1 MKQKKNN
8 MLSLLALILALAALA
23 LSTLSF
29 ASQPEDQTHLID
41 DLYAENRQLKQRVD
55 SLEQRLEQLLTV
67 ANLQSWELGVQ
78 PWADSTGA
86 EITFAAV
93 PSDYQSGVSA
103 TLLVELNGERIEEVP
118 CQWDGK
124 QFSASVSLNAADGYS
139 YYCLLTS
146 TVGSQ
151 LLPLSTP
158 NDPTSVEA
166 VYLLSSISAY
176 CNLVVYDWSVQ
187 DGELIVSDAYAQVQ
201 LPLIGTDAIQ
211 ITQSD
216 IVARLNG
223 EEIDRTAISL
233 SPSEVAGSYE
243 VTVPEIAISLPELS
257 EVDSLE
263 LYLEVSLSDGRNLKA
278 FGINW
283 YLEGGELTSA
293 VG

>member
-1 MKQKKNN
+1 MKQKKKSI
-8 MLSLLALILALAALA
+8 LPLLALILALAALA
-23 LSTLSF
+23 MSVLSF
-29 ASQPEDQTHLID
+29 ANQPEDQTHLID
-41 DLYAENRQLKQRVD
+41 DLYAENRQLKERVD
-55 SLEQRLEQLLTV
+55 ALENRLQQLLTV

-86 EITFAAV
+86 EVTFAAV

-103 TLLVELNGERIEEVP
+103 TFLVELNGERIEEVP

-124 QFSASVSLNAADGYS
+124 QFSASGPLNAADGYR

-151 LLPLSTP
+151 LLPLATP

-176 CNLVVYDWSVQ
+176 CNLVVYDWSVK
-187 DGELIVSDAYAQVQ
+187 DGALIVSDAYAQVQ

-223 EEIDRTAISL
+223 EEIDRTAITL

-243 VTVPEIAISLPELS
+243 VTVPEIDISLPELS
-257 EVDSLE
+257 EGDSLE
-263 LYLEVSLSDGRNLKA
+263 LYLEVSLSDGRKLKA

>member
-1 MKQKKNN
+1 MKQKKKSI
-8 MLSLLALILALAALA
+8 LPLLALILALAALA
-23 LSTLSF
+23 MSVLSF
-29 ASQPEDQTHLID
+29 ANQPEDQTHLID
-41 DLYAENRQLKQRVD
+41 DLYAENRQLKERVD
-55 SLEQRLEQLLTV
+55 ALENRLQQLLTV

-86 EITFAAV
+86 EVTFAAV

-103 TLLVELNGERIEEVP
+103 TFLVELNGERIEEVP

-146 TVGSQ
+146 TVDSQ
-151 LLPLSTP
+151 LLPLATP

-176 CNLVVYDWSVQ
+176 CNLVVYDWSVK
-187 DGELIVSDAYAQVQ
+187 DGALIVSDAYAQVQ

-223 EEIDRTAISL
+223 EEIDRTAITL

>member
-1 MKQKKNN
+1 MKQKKKSI
-8 MLSLLALILALAALA
+8 LPLLALILALAALA
-23 LSTLSF
+23 MSVLSF
-29 ASQPEDQTHLID
+29 ANQPEDQTHLID
-41 DLYAENRQLKQRVD
+41 DLYAENRQLKERVD
-55 SLEQRLEQLLTV
+55 ALENRLQQLLTV

-86 EITFAAV
+86 EVTFAAV

-103 TLLVELNGERIEEVP
+103 TFLVELNGERIEEVP

-151 LLPLSTP
+151 LLPLATP

-176 CNLVVYDWSVQ
+176 CNLVVYDWSVK
-187 DGELIVSDAYAQVQ
+187 DGALIVSDAYAQVQ

-223 EEIDRTAISL
+223 EEIDRTAITL